1 MERRMR
7 QNYLI
12 YNRQISDSQKSIIG
26 YRSLEI
32 EFTFTEIDTRKSI
45 FTNRSSE
52 IDHRRHLEIDTV
64 WLEIFE
70 D

>member
-12 YNRQISDSQKSIIG
+12 YNRQITDSQKSIIG

-45 FTNRSSE
+45 LTNRSSE
-52 IDHRRHLEIDTV
+52 INLRKSLLGNRQSEID
-64 WLEIFE
+64 IC
-70 D
+70 

>member
-52 IDHRRHLEIDTV
+52 IDLRKSLLGNRHLEID
-64 WLEIFE
+64 IC
-70 D
+70 